1 MATLSKSS
9 FNDATIGVAFSDS
22 ITVVME
28 ICAGTTIET
37 FVSATMT
44 AVTPSLATGIEPGLC
59 PGFPVGSLTYIPTA
73 TPSNSP
79 VLSINGTF
87 NETYFDQREWEYR
100 DDTTGDAAHIPII
113 ELQSTQSDP
122 AGRIYNVTKDSVQE
136 PYASGGQFEDEIPNP
151 CDTLIRYKPDF
162 RSQRVVTY
170 TYTVNLLCAGVPF
183 TQVFNINQTILNNWD
198 LGRDKVQ
205 DIMANKIRYGT

>member
-9 FNDATIGVAFSDS
+9 FLDATIGVAFSDA
-22 ITVVME
+22 ITIIPT
-28 ICAGTTIET
+28 ICAGTTVET
-37 FVSATMT
+37 FVSVSMT
-44 AVTPSLATGIEPGLC
+44 AVTPSLATGILPGLC